1 MATDGQLIAKINGR
15 NEILRVKRGNEAR
28 KKRAGLLRTGSVT
41 TLTSLITYFF
51 INSYQTASSKVQKHY
66 MQGHVISY

>member
-1 MATDGQLIAKINGR
+1 M
-15 NEILRVKRGNEAR
+15 NEMKYFVLKGVMKRA

-41 TLTSLITYFF
+41 TLTSLITYFL